1 MNSWYA
7 GIEKLINGFQ
17 RNPIS
22 FTKSMREFAEWV
34 WKHLNFLKIKF
45 LKNLLWTIY
54 CVVISTIKYSF
65 WINCNDLKT

>member
-7 GIEKLINGFQ
+7 GIEKLLNGFQ

-22 FTKSMREFAEWV
+22 FTKSMQEFAEWV
-34 WKHLNFLKIKF
+34 WKLAFEFLKNQI

-54 CVVISTIKYSF
+54 CVVFIMKSF
-65 WINCNDLKT
+65 QL